1 MAKQNDRSLLNYL
14 SSSKLF
20 LILIILL
27 IAIICLSLGIS
38 LAFADLDLTQR
49 WLLIACLIIFPIV
62 SLIFCTWLILAN
74 SRKYLVGKNDD
85 EMVWQTMLP
94 EAQQRKLNV
103 EINELATILQI
114 PSQQI
119 GDLRSAYIVAE
130 DLAFRQ
136 IEQDLKRPIVRHI
149 AVEGAEF
156 DGILV
161 NRDVVTLIDTM
172 FMVSAEISQDKIR
185 NLLKKV
191 EFAGK
196 KISDARKGSKPRLL
210 LAIVTQLDPESEAK
224 LRSSLIGKFTS
235 TPVDVDIRLLDFE
248 NLQKIFVAD

>member
-1 MAKQNDRSLLNYL
+1 MTNRNDRSLLNYL
-14 SSSKLF
+14 SSSKLH
-20 LILIILL
+20 LILIVSL
-27 IAIICLSLGIS
+27 IAVICLSLGIALS
-38 LAFADLDLTQR
+38 ALDLDLAQR
-49 WLLIACLIIFPIV
+49 WLLIACIIVFPIF

-74 SRKYLVGKNDD
+74 SRKYLVGNSDD
-85 EMVWQTMLP
+85 EMVWRIMPP
-94 EAQQRKLNV
+94 ETQQQKLNV
-103 EINELATILQI
+103 EIAELATILQI
-114 PSQQI
+114 PAQQI

-149 AVEGAEF
+149 VVEGAEF
-156 DGILV
+156 DGILI
-161 NRDVVTLIDTM
+161 NRDIVTLIDTM
-172 FMVSAEISQDKIR
+172 FMVSPEISQEKIR

-210 LAIVTQLDPESEAK
+210 LAIVTQLDQESEAK